1 MAGHRVYGMRFGSV
15 HPLYVRKVE
24 RKGRSAEEVDA
35 VIRWQTGYDQAALE
49 ARIGDGT
56 DFRAFFDGA
65 PAPNP
70 ARLLGVD
77 AGRIEVGCDADLVLI
92 DPAKPWIVDSAKMR
106 AAAGNT
112 PFDRQGVEGRATAL
126 FKGGTRIA

>member
-70 ARLLGVD
+70 ARLLVTGKICGIRVEEIEDPLMREIRILDKLVD
-77 AGRIEVGCDADLVLI
+77 ELARGRPMEKVLRRPSPDA
-92 DPAKPWIVDSAKMR
+92 PA
-106 AAAGNT
+106 
-112 PFDRQGVEGRATAL
+112 
-126 FKGGTRIA
+126 